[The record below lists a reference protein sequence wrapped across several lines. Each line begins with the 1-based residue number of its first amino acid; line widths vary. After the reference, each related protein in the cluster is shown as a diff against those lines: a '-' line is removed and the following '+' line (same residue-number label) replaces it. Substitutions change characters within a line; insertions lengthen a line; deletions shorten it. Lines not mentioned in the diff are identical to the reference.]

1 MKTRDILGLGCATID
16 ELLFVDNYPAPDGK
30 VTVNQSQIQGG
41 GLTATAL
48 VAGARLGASCAYGGM
63 LGFDETSR
71 QVAQILESESVDT
84 SLVSWR
90 ADAAAIRS
98 TIIVDQSAHTR
109 TIFFR
114 RPGLV
119 GAAPDAPVESEIA
132 ASRVLLIDH
141 YGGAGNVR
149 AAQIA
154 RACGVPIVADFE
166 RTNVPN
172 WAEFFPLVD
181 HLILSRNFAFQLCGE
196 DSPEKAAR
204 ALWNS
209 QRAIVVVTA
218 GEQGAFA
225 YDGRAVAAVAA
236 YPINVVDTTGCGD
249 VFHGVYA
256 ASLAWGWPL
265 EKRLKWAS
273 AAAALKARKVG
284 AQAGIAR
291 FDEVEKLVSRRE
303 AEFSSINAI

>member
-30 VTVNQSQIQGG
+30 ILINETQTQGG

-71 QVAQILESESVDT
+71 QVAQILAHENIDV

-90 ADAAAIRS
+90 DDAAAIRS

-114 RPGLV
+114 RSGIV
-119 GAAPDAPVESEIA
+119 GAPPDAPPENEIA
-132 ASRVLLIDH
+132 SSRVLLIDH

-149 AAQIA
+149 AVEIA
-154 RACGVPIVADFE
+154 RRRGVPIVADFE
-166 RTNVPN
+166 RNNVPN
-172 WAEFFPLVD
+172 WDEFFPLVD
-181 HLILSRNFAFQLCGE
+181 HLILSQNFAAKLCGE
-196 DSPEKAAR
+196 TSPAQAAR
-204 ALWNS
+204 ALWHLE
-209 QRAIVVVTA
+209 REIVVVTA
-218 GEQGAFA
+218 GEMGCFAF
-225 YDGRAVAAVAA
+225 DGRDVAAIPA
-236 YPINVVDTTGCGD
+236 YATSVVDTTGCGD

-256 ASLAWGWPL
+256 ATLAWGWPL
-265 EKRLKWAS
+265 EKRLRWAS
-273 AAAALKARKVG
+273 AAASLKARCMG

-291 FDEVEKLVSRRE
+291 REEVEARV
-303 AEFSSINAI
+303 NG

>member
-30 VTVNQSQIQGG
+30 VLVNGAQTQGG

-48 VAGARLGASCAYGGM
+48 VAGARLGATCAYGGM
-63 LGFDETSR
+63 LGPDSTSR
-71 QVAQILESESVDT
+71 QVAQIMEAEGIDT
-84 SLVSWR
+84 ALVSWR

-119 GAAPDAPVESEIA
+119 GAPPNAPSEGEIA
-132 ASRVLLIDH
+132 NSRVLLLDH

-154 RACGVPIVADFE
+154 RRRGVPIVADFE
-166 RTNVPN
+166 RADVPHWN
-172 WAEFFPLVD
+172 DFFPLVD
-181 HLILSRNFAFQLCGE
+181 HLILSRKFAEQLSGE
-196 DSPEKAAR
+196 SSPAQAAR
-204 ALWNS
+204 ALWHPE
-209 QRAIVVVTA
+209 RKIVVVTA
-218 GEQGAFA
+218 GDEGAVAF
-225 YDGRAVAAVAA
+225 DGRSLTRAAAFETDVM
-236 YPINVVDTTGCGD
+236 DTTGCGD
-249 VFHGVYA
+249 VFHGAYA
-256 ASLAWGWPL
+256 ATLAWGWPL
-265 EKRLKWAS
+265 EKRLQWAC
-273 AAAALKARKVG
+273 AAASLKARSIG

-291 FDEVEKLVSRRE
+291 FREVETFLSASRDASE
-303 AEFSSINAI
+303 N

>member
-30 VTVNQSQIQGG
+30 VLINETQTQGG

-71 QVAQILESESVDT
+71 QVAQILQAEAIDT

-90 ADAAAIRS
+90 PDAAAIRS
-98 TIIVDQSAHTR
+98 TIVVDQNAGTR

-119 GAAPDAPVESEIA
+119 GAPSDAPPENEIA
-132 ASRVLLIDH
+132 NSRVLLIDH

-149 AAQIA
+149 AVEIA
-154 RACGVPIVADFE
+154 RRCGVPVVADFE
-166 RTNVPN
+166 RFNVPN
-172 WAEFFPLVD
+172 WNEFFPRVD
-181 HLILSRNFAFQLCGE
+181 HLILSQGFAEKLCGE
-196 DSPEKAAR
+196 SAPARAAR
-204 ALWNS
+204 ALWHPD
-209 QRAIVVVTA
+209 RKIVIVTA
-218 GEQGAFA
+218 GAAGCVAF
-225 YDGRAVAAVAA
+225 DGLSLTRVDA
-236 YPINVVDTTGCGD
+236 YPTEIVDTTGCGD

-256 ASLAWGWPL
+256 ATLAWAWPL
-265 EKRLKWAS
+265 EKRLQWAS
-273 AAAALKARKVG
+273 AAASLKARHVG

-291 FDEVEKLVSRRE
+291 FGEVEALVE
-303 AEFSSINAI
+303 QG